1 MKNVWVLLVG
11 ILGLAAC
18 GQVDPGE
25 RATFVRWGTMDQ
37 RCYGQGLY
45 WYNPIS
51 TDMDIVDVQVQ
62 AFEAKDMGAATK
74 DLQEVHATVVVN
86 YTLDGDNCH
95 KLLTEVGHDYRAKV
109 LSPALQDALK
119 AGTAH
124 FALDQI
130 ITERAKL
137 REEVTKALQVRV
149 AQFYIRV
156 ADNGVNL
163 TNLTVSKAYMAAVE
177 AKQIEEQRAQ
187 QKAFIV
193 VQATR
198 DAEAAREKAKGEAD
212 AVREAA
218 KGEAEALRTKG
229 SAQAEYNEKVSKSL
243 SPILI
248 DQQRIAAW
256 QAGGSQVPSV
266 IADSKAGGFF
276 LQLPVKSPEKTAE
289 KKE

>member
-1 MKNVWVLLVG
+1 MKHLSLLVV
-11 ILGLAAC
+11 LALALTAC
-18 GQVDPGE
+18 GQVEPGE
-25 RATFVRWGTMDQ
+25 RATFVRWGIMDQ
-37 RCYGQGLY
+37 QCYGQGLY

-86 YTLDGDNCH
+86 YTLDGDSCH
-95 KLLTEVGHDYRAKV
+95 KLLTEVGHDYRKKV
-109 LSPALQDALK
+109 LAPALQDALK

-130 ITERAKL
+130 IKERAKL

-149 AQFYIRV
+149 AQFYIKV

-163 TNLTVSKAYMAAVE
+163 TNFEISKAFMAAVE

-198 DAEAAREKAKGEAD
+198 DAEAKRESAKGEAD

-229 SAQAEYNEKVSKSL
+229 QAQAEYNAKVSASL
-243 SPILI
+243 TPILL
-248 DQQRIAAW
+248 QSESIAAW
-256 QAGGSQVPSV
+256 RAGGSQVPT
-266 IADSKAGGFF
+266 ITGPQGIL
-276 LQLPVKSPEKTAE
+276 LQVPVPQPQKAE
-289 KKE
+289 K